1 VVIITEFVVVT
12 PDGQAVGLLT
22 LDVVLGVDWRRSA
35 CQPCNILPHRIH
47 ITYMDSQTL
56 IW

>member
-35 CQPCNILPHRIH
+35 CQPCNILPHRLH

-56 IW
+56 